1 MPGHLSPD
9 NVTRNSMCNERGSA
23 TRVLLLVLL
32 LVVAAGGY
40 LYFFTDLIR
49 PVKEAAKP
57 SVVQTAQ
64 VKKPIPPRPGQPG
77 GPEAV
82 VPKPEAAKPSQ
93 GAPPPPA
100 QAIPQAKQAAEQK
113 GAPAAAPPAKPEP
126 AKLAKAE
133 APQKPATA
141 VAPAAVPA
149 KPAAATPKPAAAPAP
164 AKLAA
169 ATPKPAAAAAKA
181 KPAAPARPARPAPKM
196 AKRAVKGKRGAYSL
210 QVGDFVPDKA
220 FEAVQSKLKK
230 SGIVPVRMTAITTPE
245 PMKRLAVAQFTDQ
258 DAAEAEFQKLKKLT
272 ADAFLVADDGTYSL
286 YAGSYFSAG
295 RLHSEQRRLGAK
307 GIKTVVK
314 KVQVPIKVMRVS
326 AGSYASAAEARND
339 EQRLKKLG
347 LTAKVVMA
355 GKK

>member
-9 NVTRNSMCNERGSA
+9 NATRNSMCNERGSS

-32 LVVAAGGY
+32 LVAAAGGY

-57 SVVQTAQ
+57 PVTQTAQ
-64 VKKPIPPRPGQPG
+64 VKQPIPPRPGQPG

-82 VPKPEAAKPSQ
+82 VPKPEEAKPSQ

-100 QAIPQAKQAAEQK
+100 PAIPQAKQATEQK
-113 GAPAAAPPAKPEP
+113 AAPSVAPPAKPEP

-141 VAPAAVPA
+141 AAPAAAPA
-149 KPAAATPKPAAAPAP
+149 KPAAAK
-164 AKLAA
+164 
-169 ATPKPAAAAAKA
+169 PKPAAAAKA
-181 KPAAPARPARPAPKM
+181 TPAAPARPVPKV

-220 FEAVQSKLKK
+220 FEAVQAKLKK
-230 SGIVPVRMTAITTPE
+230 SGIVPVRMTAITAPE

-258 DAAEAEFQKLKKLT
+258 DAAEAELQKLKKLI

-286 YAGSYFSAG
+286 YAGSYFTDG
-295 RLHSEQRRLGAK
+295 RLHYEQRRLAAK

-339 EQRLKKLG
+339 QQCLKKLG

>member
-9 NVTRNSMCNERGSA
+9 NVTRNSICNERGSS

-57 SVVQTAQ
+57 PVAQIAQ
-64 VKKPIPPRPGQPG
+64 VKKPIPPRPGQPV

-82 VPKPEAAKPSQ
+82 APKPEVAKPSQ
-93 GAPPPPA
+93 GAPPPPSPA
-100 QAIPQAKQAAEQK
+100 TPQAKQAAEQK
-113 GAPAAAPPAKPEP
+113 AAPSAAPPAKQEP

-141 VAPAAVPA
+141 AAPAAVPA
-149 KPAAATPKPAAAPAP
+149 KPAAAMPKPVAAPAPAP

-169 ATPKPAAAAAKA
+169 ATPKPAAAAKA
-181 KPAAPARPARPAPKM
+181 KPAAPARPAPKVV
-196 AKRAVKGKRGAYSL
+196 KRAIKVKRGAYSL

-220 FEAVQSKLKK
+220 FEAVQAKLKK
-230 SGIVPVRMTAITTPE
+230 SGIVPVRMTAVTAPE

-258 DAAEAEFQKLKKLT
+258 DAAEAELQKLKRLT
-272 ADAFLVADDGTYSL
+272 ADAFLVADDGTYSI
-286 YAGSYFSAG
+286 YAGSYFTEA
-295 RLHSEQRRLGAK
+295 RLHYEQRRLGAK

-314 KVQVPIKVMRVS
+314 TVQVPIKVMRVS
-326 AGSYASAAEARND
+326 AGSYASATDARND